1 MGRRAHSKGIEQ
13 EATGGVTLDAQPD
26 FVAGFARGLKVIRA
40 FGENSH
46 MLTLSQV
53 AERSG
58 LTVAGARRLLLTLV
72 ALGYAGTKDRF
83 YFLTPRILSLGY
95 SYLTSLP
102 LYHFAQPILEELV
115 ERTGETCAVGVL
127 DDTDVVYVLRIPVR
141 RIASGDFGIGTRRP
155 AHATSMGSILLGGL
169 NERELA
175 DYFERADLRAYTGAT
190 ITDPKA
196 LRQRIKD
203 DQAQGHSWVT
213 GEMAEHVSGLSVPI
227 FGEDDRVNS
236 AINIS
241 FNRPKISRS
250 EILREYLPPLQ
261 DAADQIRRSLMLR
274 DRSMADRPMRLKG

>member
-13 EATGGVTLDAQPD
+13 ETAGGVGLEAQPD

-58 LTVAGARRLLLTLV
+58 LTAAGARRLLLTLV

-115 ERTGETCAVGVL
+115 EKTGETCAVGVL
-127 DDTDVVYVLRIPVR
+127 DDVDVVYVLRIPVR

-155 AHATSMGSILLGGL
+155 AHATSMGRILLGHL

-175 DYFERADLRAYTGAT
+175 DYFERADLRAYTGT
-190 ITDPKA
+190 TVTDPKL
-196 LRQRIKD
+196 LRQRIKED
-203 DQAQGHSWVT
+203 REQGYSWIT

-227 FGEDDRVNS
+227 IGEDSRINS

-241 FNRPKISRS
+241 FNRPKISRN
-250 EILREYLPPLQ
+250 EVLREYLPPLR
-261 DAADQIRRSLMLR
+261 DAADQIHRSLMLR
-274 DRSMADRPMRLKG
+274 DRSMADRPTRLKG

>member
-1 MGRRAHSKGIEQ
+1 MGRRAHNKGIE
-13 EATGGVTLDAQPD
+13 EAGQVVNLEAQPD

-58 LTVAGARRLLLTLV
+58 LTAAGARRLLLTLV

-83 YFLTPRILSLGY
+83 YFLTPKILSLGY

-115 ERTGETCAVGVL
+115 EKTGETCAIGVL

-141 RIASGDFGIGTRRP
+141 RIVSGDFGIGTRRP
-155 AHATSMGSILLGGL
+155 SHATSMGRVLLGGL

-175 DYFERADLRAYTGAT
+175 DYFERVDLRAYTDT
-190 ITDPKA
+190 TVTDPKL
-196 LRQRIKD
+196 LRERIKE
-203 DQAQGHSWVT
+203 AQEQGYSWVT
-213 GEMAEHVSGLSVPI
+213 GEMEQHVSGLSVPI
-227 FGEDDRVNS
+227 LGDDNRVNF

-250 EILREYLPPLQ
+250 EIVREHLPHLQ
-261 DAADQIRRSLMLR
+261 EAADQIRRSAMLR
-274 DRSMADRPMRLKG
+274 DRSMADRPMRPKG